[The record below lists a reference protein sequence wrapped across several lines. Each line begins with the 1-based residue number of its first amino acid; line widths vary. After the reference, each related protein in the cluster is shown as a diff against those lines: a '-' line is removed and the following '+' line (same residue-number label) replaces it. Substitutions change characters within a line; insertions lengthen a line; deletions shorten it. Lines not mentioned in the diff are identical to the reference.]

1 MDPIADMLAAIKN
14 AYMAKKP
21 NLSVPYSNFKLAI
34 LKILQQEKI
43 VSNVTKGDSRI
54 KMDLI
59 YKEGVPELREIKRIS
74 KLGRRVYIKTKDIK
88 GVKGG
93 HGFRVISTPKG
104 VMSSRDAKSKKLGG
118 EVICEIW

>member
-21 NLSVPYSNFKLAI
+21 NLNVPYSNFKLAI

-59 YKEGVPELREIKRIS
+59 YKEGVPNLREIKRIS

-93 HGFRVISTPKG
+93 RGFRVISTPKG